1 MAFADFDAYVDA
13 LRLNQTADFQTS
25 AITAVVGR
33 PMAMWSSLLPTPAI
47 PTASVALDKTSSN
60 AISPIPNATSGK
72 LQILGGRFNTSNLAG
87 ATVVAIDLLNVS
99 GGLSGTITTE
109 QTTNLPTAPLTRHTG
124 GTGVM
129 IGLVIY
135 ATLGTTA
142 TTISVRYTNQAGTA
156 NRTSTVT
163 SFGGTG
169 FREAARLIMIPLAAG
184 DTGVRS
190 VEGVTLTAT
199 TGTAGNFGVCL
210 FKPLLTFSLDSTT
223 GTMPIDAVSSGGMIG
238 SMAEFDDDA
247 CLTFMAGHA
256 VHQRRVDCGR
266 GVSNGIPPPI

>member
-135 ATLGTTA
+135 ATLGSTG

-247 CLTFMAGHA
+247 CLTFMAFSPVTQSISGA
-256 VHQRRVDCGR
+256 LIVAEA
-266 GVSNGIPPPI
+266 

>member
-169 FREAARLIMIPLAAG
+169 FREAARLIMIPPAAG

-247 CLTFMAGHA
+247 CLTFMAFSPVTQSISGA
-256 VHQRRVDCGR
+256 LIVAEA
-266 GVSNGIPPPI
+266 

>member
-1 MAFADFDAYVDA
+1 MALADFDAYVDA
-13 LRLNQTADFQTS
+13 LRLNRAADFQTS
-25 AITAVVGR
+25 AITVAIGR
-33 PMAMWSSLLPTPAI
+33 SMAMWRFLVPAPAA
-47 PTASVALDKTSSN
+47 PTASVALDKTSANS
-60 AISPIPNATSGK
+60 IGPIPDATSGK
-72 LQILGGRFNTSNLAG
+72 LQILGGRFNTSGTAG
-87 ATVVAIDLLNVS
+87 ATVVPIDLLNVS
-99 GGLSGTITTE
+99 GGLNATITTE
-109 QTTNLPTAPLTRHTG
+109 QTTNLPTAALTRHTG
-124 GTGVM
+124 GDGVR
-129 IGLVIY
+129 IGIIIY
-135 ATLGTTA
+135 ATHGTTA

-169 FREAARLIMIPLAAG
+169 FREVGRLIQIPLEAG

-210 FKPLLTFSLDSTT
+210 FKPLMTFSLDSTT

-247 CLTFMAGHA
+247 CLTFMAFTP
-256 VHQRRVDCGR
+256 
-266 GVSNGIPPPI
+266 VSQSVNGALLLAEA

>member
-1 MAFADFDAYVDA
+1 VALADFDAYVAA
-13 LRLNQTADFQTS
+13 LRLNRAADFQTS
-25 AITAVVGR
+25 AITVAIGR
-33 PMAMWSSLLPTPAI
+33 SMAMWRSLLPTPAI
-47 PTASVALDKTSSN
+47 PTASVALDKTSDN
-60 AISPIPNATSGK
+60 AIGPIPGAASGK
-72 LQILGGRFNTSNLAG
+72 LQILGGRFNTSGQAG

-99 GGLSGTITTE
+99 GGLSGTVTNE
-109 QTTNLPTAPLTRHTG
+109 QTTNLPTAALTRHTG
-124 GTGVM
+124 GDGVF
-129 IGLVIY
+129 IGIVIY
-135 ATLGTTA
+135 TTLGTTA

-169 FREAARLIMIPLAAG
+169 FRDAPRLIQIPLQAG

-190 VEGVTLTAT
+190 VEGVTVTAT

-210 FKPLLTFSLDSTT
+210 FKPLMTFSLDSTT

-247 CLTFMAGHA
+247 CLTFMAFTPIA
-256 VHQRRVDCGR
+256 Q
-266 GVSNGIPPPI
+266 SINGALLLAEA

>member
-247 CLTFMAGHA
+247 CLTFMVFTPVA
-256 VHQRRVDCGR
+256 Q
-266 GVSNGIPPPI
+266 SINGALILAEA